1 MDLGVFL
8 VPHRVSLAVSGGI
21 AALGS
26 VIAQAPSAT
35 ESQAGVWV
43 GVAGL
48 LGMAASLI
56 KEYFADQ
63 KNKRE
68 SDVRAA
74 LLAEK
79 LHQHNE
85 RSKRNTRALRRLNN
99 WVEIACAKHGEDL
112 PPKPDV
118 DLDDFDDSD
127 VDIPVIRMQSSL
139 PIPK

>member
-1 MDLGVFL
+1 MDLGLFFM
-8 VPHRVSLAVSGGI
+8 PHRVVLAVSGGI

-26 VIAQAPSAT
+26 VIAQVPNAA

-48 LGMAASLI
+48 LGMAGALV

-63 KNKRE
+63 RNKRE
-68 SDVRAA
+68 SDIKAA

-99 WVEIACAKHGEDL
+99 WVEIACSKHQDL
-112 PPKPDV
+112 PPKPEIDI
-118 DLDDFDDSD
+118 DDFHDESDSD
-127 VDIPVIRMQSSL
+127 V
-139 PIPK
+139 PILK